1 MYQKAEASQKAEAYR
16 KIEDLARK
24 YAPAVTE
31 WRRAIHRCPELSTQE
46 EKTAALAAEVLTGL
60 GVEVRKNV
68 GGHGVVG
75 LLRGAGQGAGK
86 TVGLRADMD
95 ALPMQED
102 TGLPFASETPG
113 VMHACG
119 HDTHTAMLLGA
130 ACVLTELKK
139 DLPGAVKFIFQPA
152 EELNPTG
159 GAPGMIRDG
168 VLENPR
174 VDALFALHVWPG
186 FETGKIASRAGALM
200 GASDRVFVTVSGRT
214 SHGSAPHQGV
224 DAIVIASQ
232 IVGGLQTIVSR
243 SVAPLD
249 SAVVS
254 IGTIRGGYRYNVI
267 ADSVEMEGTVRTLSP
282 GTQEQMPGRIERAA
296 QGYARALGGD
306 AAVRYVRGYPPTLN
320 APELFQIA
328 SAAVTDS
335 MGAEHL
341 VNIENPDLGGED
353 FSFFARERPSL
364 MAWLGCRPAGKTAA
378 ETAVLHNTRFDP
390 DEACFP
396 WGIRFLASCA
406 ADFLR
411 Q

>member
-1 MYQKAEASQKAEAYR
+1 MYR
-16 KIEDLARK
+16 KIEDCAQK
-24 YAPAVTE
+24 FAPKVTE
-31 WRRAIHRCPELSTQE
+31 WRRIIHRCPELSTQE
-46 EKTAALAAEVLTGL
+46 EKTAALVAEVLSGL
-60 GVEVRKNV
+60 GLEVRKNV

-75 LLRGAGQGAGK
+75 LLKGAGADKNAGK

-95 ALPMQED
+95 ALPMQEE
-102 TGLPFASETPG
+102 TGLSFASGTPG
-113 VMHACG
+113 IMHACG

-130 ACVLTELKK
+130 ACVLTELK
-139 DLPGAVKFIFQPA
+139 DELPGNVKFIFQPA

-159 GAPGMIRDG
+159 GAPGMIKDG
-168 VLENPR
+168 ALENPR

-186 FETGKIASRAGALM
+186 FETGKIATRAGTLM
-200 GASDRVFVTVSGRT
+200 GASDRVFVTVSGKT

-224 DAIVIASQ
+224 DAIMIASQ

-243 SVAPLD
+243 TVAPLD
-249 SAVVS
+249 SAVIS
-254 IGTIRGGYRYNVI
+254 IGTIKGGYRYNVI

-282 GTQEQMPGRIERAA
+282 DTQDKMPGRIERTA

-306 AAVRYVRGYPPTLN
+306 AAVRYVRGYPPMLN

-328 SAAVTDS
+328 LEAVTTS
-335 MGAEHL
+335 MGAEHF
-341 VNIENPDLGGED
+341 VSIENPDLGGED

-364 MAWLGCRPAGKTAA
+364 MAWLGCRPAGKTLA

-396 WGIRFLASCA
+396 WGVRFLASCA

-411 Q
+411 LRR

>member
-1 MYQKAEASQKAEAYR
+1 MYS
-16 KIEDLARK
+16 KIEERALK
-24 YAPAVTE
+24 IAPKVTE
-31 WRRAIHRCPELSTQE
+31 WRRAIHRCPELSERE
-46 EKTAALAAEVLTGL
+46 EKTAALVAEVLAGL
-60 GVEVRKNV
+60 GIEVRKNV
-68 GGHGVVG
+68 GGYGVVG
-75 LLRGAGQGAGK
+75 LLKGSGGDGGK

-95 ALPMQED
+95 ALPMQEE
-102 TGLPFASETPG
+102 TGLPFASTAPG

-130 ACVLTELKK
+130 ACVLTELKN
-139 DLPGAVKFIFQPA
+139 DLSGSVKFIFQPA
-152 EELNPTG
+152 EEMNPTG

-168 VLENPR
+168 ALENPH

-186 FETGKIASRAGALM
+186 LETGTIASRAGALM

-254 IGTIRGGYRYNVI
+254 IGTIKGGYRYNVI
-267 ADSVEMEGTVRTLSP
+267 ADLVEMEGTVRTLSP
-282 GTQEQMPGRIERAA
+282 DTQEKMPGRIERAA

-306 AAVRYVRGYPPTLN
+306 ASIRYVRGYPPTLN
-320 APELFQIA
+320 SPELFQIA
-328 SAAVTDS
+328 SEAVAAS
-335 MGAEHL
+335 MGAEHF
-341 VNIENPDLGGED
+341 VNVENPDLGGED

-364 MAWLGCRPAGKTAA
+364 MAWLGCRAAGKSTA

-396 WGIRFLASCA
+396 WGVRFLASCA
-406 ADFLR
+406 TDFLR
-411 Q
+411 R

>member
-1 MYQKAEASQKAEAYR
+1 MYQKTELYQ
-16 KIEDLARK
+16 KIEELARK
-24 YAPAVTE
+24 FAPKVTE
-31 WRRAIHRCPELSTQE
+31 WRRAIHQCPELSAQE
-46 EKTAALAAEVLTGL
+46 EKTAALVAEVLSGL
-60 GVEVRKNV
+60 GIEVRKNV

-75 LLRGAGQGAGK
+75 LLKGSGKADKGAGK

-95 ALPMQED
+95 ALPMQEE
-102 TGLPFASETPG
+102 TGLPFASATPG

-130 ACVLTELKK
+130 ACVLTELKES
-139 DLPGAVKFIFQPA
+139 LTGSVKFIFQPA
-152 EELNPTG
+152 EEMNPTG
-159 GAPGMIRDG
+159 GAPGMIKDG

-186 FETGKIASRAGALM
+186 FETGTVASRAGALM
-200 GASDRVFVTVSGRT
+200 GASDRIFLTVSGKT
-214 SHGSAPHQGV
+214 SHGSAPHQGI
-224 DAIVIASQ
+224 DAIMIASQ

-243 SVAPLD
+243 TVAPLD
-249 SAVVS
+249 SAVIS

-282 GTQEQMPGRIERAA
+282 DTQDKMLGLLERTA
-296 QGYARALGGD
+296 QGCAHALGGD
-306 AAVRYVRGYPPTLN
+306 ASVRYVRGYPPTLN

-328 SAAVTDS
+328 SGAVTAS
-335 MGAEHL
+335 MGAEHF

-364 MAWLGCRPAGKTAA
+364 MAWLGCRPAGKSPA
-378 ETAVLHNTRFDP
+378 EMAVLHNTRFEP

-396 WGIRFLASCA
+396 LGVRFLASCA

-411 Q
+411 QE

>member
-1 MYQKAEASQKAEAYR
+1 MYR
-16 KIEDLARK
+16 KIEELARK
-24 YAPAVTE
+24 FAPKVTE

-46 EKTAALAAEVLTGL
+46 EKTAALVAEVLAGL
-60 GVEVRKNV
+60 GIEVQKNV

-75 LLRGAGQGAGK
+75 LLKGSGKGAAGK

-95 ALPMQED
+95 ALPMQEE
-102 TGLPFASETPG
+102 TNLSFASATPG

-130 ACVLTELKK
+130 ACVLAELKEE
-139 DLPGAVKFIFQPA
+139 LPGTVKFIFQPA

-159 GAPGMIRDG
+159 GAPGMIKDG

-174 VDALFALHVWPG
+174 VDAIFALHVWPG
-186 FETGKIASRAGALM
+186 LETGTVASRAGALM
-200 GASDRVFVTVSGRT
+200 GASDRIFLTVSGKT
-214 SHGSAPHQGV
+214 SHGSAPHQGI
-224 DAIVIASQ
+224 DAIMIASQ

-243 SVAPLD
+243 TVAPLD

-254 IGTIRGGYRYNVI
+254 IGTIKGGYRYNVI

-282 GTQEQMPGRIERAA
+282 DTQNRMPGQIERAA

-306 AAVRYVRGYPPTLN
+306 ASVRYVRGYPPTLN

-328 SAAVTDS
+328 SETVSAS

-341 VNIENPDLGGED
+341 VNVESPDLGGED
-353 FSFFARERPSL
+353 FSFFARERPCL
-364 MAWLGCRPAGKTAA
+364 MAWLGCRPAGKSPA

-390 DEACFP
+390 DESCFP
-396 WGIRFLASCA
+396 YGVRFLTSCA
-406 ADFLR
+406 MDFLKR
-411 Q
+411 